1 MPSRSQNHAAE
12 TQYEKHV
19 DHDPSHINRNIQH
32 KEALSLRLALGS
44 ILGPKRPFTPTSHS
58 SSGTASP
65 VHPAMFGSPGSPGM
79 PPPPPNTTPIHAP
92 DYLFP
97 RGYHLPH
104 TPSRLG
110 QPDHMRDPAWPSGSP
125 SSAPSSAPY
134 SPHSSSAQSAS
145 PTDECPPVLA
155 LPPPVVEDPTSRMA
169 APTLHVPK
177 PCSVSQTGPVPD
189 VKRTTGSGSGTPK
202 AKFLETLESKSAW
215 DAFFTWRTLWLNLA
229 IAERGL
235 GLPISEEAI
244 EQMKTNLHLTP
255 EQFEIA
261 AQEEKKRRHDVMAHV
276 HTFGTVAPAAAGIIH
291 LGATSC
297 YVTDNADLIFLR
309 TGLSYLIKS
318 LGVLISRLSM
328 FAEQYRDLPTLG
340 FTHFQPAQ
348 LTTVGKRA
356 TLWIQELLWD
366 LRNIQRARDDLGFR
380 GVKGTTGTQASFLT
394 LFDGDHAKVEA
405 LDKLVTELSGFSY
418 AYPVTSQTYSRKVD
432 IDVLAPL
439 ASLGATAHKIATDI
453 RLLANLKE
461 MEEPFESTQI
471 GSSAMA
477 YKRNPMR
484 CERVCSL
491 SRHLMVLHQNAL
503 MTASVQWFERTLDDS
518 ANRRITLPEA
528 FLTADIVLSTLQNV
542 SEGLVVYPKV
552 IARRISQELP
562 FMATEN
568 VIMAIV
574 KAGGD
579 RQEAHEHIRVLSHEA
594 AHQVKNLG
602 LENDLI
608 ERIRLDPYF
617 DPIKGQLDA
626 LLDPSSFVG
635 RAPEQVDAFLKDWVA
650 PALAPAELQEA
661 IQQSKKVELSV

>member
-1 MPSRSQNHAAE
+1 MEAFDTYQTPLSSRYAS
-12 TQYEKHV
+12 
-19 DHDPSHINRNIQH
+19 
-32 KEALSLRLALGS
+32 KEMA
-44 ILGPKRPFTPTSHS
+44 
-58 SSGTASP
+58 
-65 VHPAMFGSPGSPGM
+65 
-79 PPPPPNTTPIHAP
+79 
-92 DYLFP
+92 YLF
-97 RGYHLPH
+97 
-104 TPSRLG
+104 S
-110 QPDHMRDPAWPSGSP
+110 PAN
-125 SSAPSSAPY
+125 
-134 SPHSSSAQSAS
+134 
-145 PTDECPPVLA
+145 
-155 LPPPVVEDPTSRMA
+155 R
-169 APTLHVPK
+169 
-177 PCSVSQTGPVPD
+177 
-189 VKRTTGSGSGTPK
+189 
-202 AKFLETLESKSAW
+202 
-215 DAFFTWRTLWLNLA
+215 FFTWRTLWLNLA
-229 IAERGL
+229 IAEREL

-244 EQMKTNLHLTP
+244 KQMKDNLHLTP

-276 HTFGTVAPAAAGIIH
+276 HTFGTVAPEAAGIIH

-309 TGLSYLIKS
+309 TGLTYLLRS
-318 LGVLISRLSM
+318 LVVVISRLSE
-328 FAEQYRDLPTLG
+328 FATQYRALPTLG

-380 GVKGTTGTQASFLT
+380 GVKGTTGTQASFLA
-394 LFDGDHAKVEA
+394 LFDDDHAKVEE
-405 LDKLVTELSGFSY
+405 LDRKVTELSGFSY

-439 ASLGATAHKIATDI
+439 ASLGATAHKIASDI
-453 RLLANLKE
+453 RLLASLKE

-503 MTASVQWFERTLDDS
+503 MTASTQWFERTLDDS

-552 IARRISQELP
+552 IARRIAQELP

-568 VIMAIV
+568 IIMAIV
-574 KAGGD
+574 KKGGD
-579 RQEAHEHIRVLSHEA
+579 RQEAHEKIRVLSHEA

-608 ERIRLDPYF
+608 DRVRADSYF
-617 DPIKGQLDA
+617 DPIKA
-626 LLDPSSFVG
+626 LLDELLDPASFVG
-635 RAPEQVDAFLKDWVA
+635 RASEQVDAFVRDWVT
-650 PALAPAELQEA
+650 PALAGPEMQEA
-661 IQQSKKVELSV
+661 IGKSVKVELHV